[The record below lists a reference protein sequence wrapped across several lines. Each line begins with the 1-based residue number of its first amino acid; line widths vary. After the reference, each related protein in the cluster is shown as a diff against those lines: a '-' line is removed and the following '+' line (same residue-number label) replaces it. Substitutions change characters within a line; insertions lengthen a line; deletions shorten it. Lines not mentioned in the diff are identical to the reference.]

1 MKKYIPFL
9 LILIILTA
17 CTTRATSLI
26 GTWKLVS
33 YGPPDLMTAAIPDA
47 EATLTFGEDGTVGGS
62 GGCNSLGGEYEVTA
76 NTITFSD
83 LTSTLMACEEPLMAQ
98 EGAVTQVLSGTADFE
113 LNDQTLTIVGDGM
126 TLVFTSVPAQ

>member
-33 YGPPDLMTAAIPDA
+33 YGPPDSMTAAIPDA
-47 EATLTFGEDGTVGGS
+47 DATLTFGEDGTVGGS

>member
-33 YGPPDLMTAAIPDA
+33 YGPPDSMTAAIPDA

>member
-33 YGPPDLMTAAIPDA
+33 YGPPDSMTAAIPDA
-47 EATLTFGEDGTVGGS
+47 DATLTFGEDGTVDGS